1 MSKTII
7 HFRGKQPQNNLS
19 YLIVELFYI
28 TLNNSLKNKFVFEK
42 VSILVLVDSLK
53 KNLIPTNISVY
64 FLKEVLFFLNTFF

>member
-7 HFRGKQPQNNLS
+7 HFRGKQPQNNQS

-53 KNLIPTNISVY
+53 KNLIPTNISECI
-64 FLKEVLFFLNTFF
+64 F